1 MHGDGKDTHREVRS
15 QTPSQALADPGT
27 QRDHKAWRKHR
38 DTGNES
44 SPGGGVG
51 LGASLKLYAKGRTP
65 ATPLPLIRGSIR
77 AVPR

>member
-1 MHGDGKDTHREVRS
+1 MHGDGKDTHREVHS

-27 QRDHKAWRKHR
+27 QRDHKAWPKHR

-44 SPGGGVG
+44 SPGGRG
-51 LGASLKLYAKGRTP
+51 GASLKLYGKGCTP
-65 ATPLPLIRGSIR
+65 ATPLPLIRGSIH